1 MHATTVVGL
10 QYGDEGKAKIVDVLA
25 RSFEKNWDG
34 VNIIRYNGAG
44 NAGHTIL
51 ADTDKFICHQ
61 LPSGVLIKNSKLFI
75 SRGCAIDLEQTDKEL
90 MEAYEIRKK
99 RFKTSKVELFI
110 DSQTPILFPF
120 HIEEDKE
127 FFQKKIGTTA
137 RGNGPAFSDFFART
151 SILAGDFENVAAVKE
166 KLEFVLELKAKLLG
180 NRNLKFDKELFINKI
195 YEFIG
200 SHNITVTSFKR
211 NLEIFN
217 EFPIIF
223 EGAQGYQLDI
233 YGENYPFVSSSTS
246 SPLQAQIST
255 GIRSN
260 TNIGV
265 FKPYI
270 TYVGEDEFFEYSPRE
285 SEQIRNTAGEFGAT
299 TGRPRRCG
307 YLNMVELQHAV
318 NDYNIHTLAITK
330 IDIVDDL
337 MKQGFE
343 FRMITENGVEVLP
356 KNYIRFIEDYL
367 DVPIRYSSYGP
378 KREQTLII

>member
-51 ADTDKFICHQ
+51 VDTDKFICHQ

-151 SILAGDFENVAAVKE
+151 SILAGDFENVAAVK
-166 KLEFVLELKAKLLG
+166 
-180 NRNLKFDKELFINKI
+180 
-195 YEFIG
+195 
-200 SHNITVTSFKR
+200 
-211 NLEIFN
+211 
-217 EFPIIF
+217 
-223 EGAQGYQLDI
+223 
-233 YGENYPFVSSSTS
+233 
-246 SPLQAQIST
+246 
-255 GIRSN
+255 
-260 TNIGV
+260 
-265 FKPYI
+265 
-270 TYVGEDEFFEYSPRE
+270 
-285 SEQIRNTAGEFGAT
+285 
-299 TGRPRRCG
+299 
-307 YLNMVELQHAV
+307 
-318 NDYNIHTLAITK
+318 
-330 IDIVDDL
+330 
-337 MKQGFE
+337 
-343 FRMITENGVEVLP
+343 
-356 KNYIRFIEDYL
+356 
-367 DVPIRYSSYGP
+367 
-378 KREQTLII
+378 